1 MLIEPLLAHAAAVP
15 EEIAILDETG
25 SHTYSQVANAA
36 GLMGQYIAGCTQRS
50 NVGLL
55 LPAGAGYVAS
65 FYGTLWAGKSVTSIN
80 FLLSQ
85 REINHIIA
93 DSGIDTVITIPILA
107 GKVKDSGLKVIDL
120 AALRTASAGMK
131 LSSPPAIPK
140 KSADDL
146 AVLMYTSGTSGLP
159 KGVMLTFGNLQSDV
173 DSAIE
178 HAELKQGHIF
188 FGVIPLFHSFG
199 MTAMMVA
206 PIQLGAKV
214 IYMARFNAPA
224 VVKTIREQKV
234 SLMFAVP
241 SMFGAILHVK
251 DAAAA
256 DFASIYALISG
267 GEPLPAALAAAFKE
281 RFGVQIHEGY
291 GLTETSPVVALNIPQ
306 MNRAGSV
313 GKMVPRAKVKIVDDE
328 GKEVSQGQSG
338 EVWLAG
344 PMIMKGYH
352 QLPHETAEALTAD
365 GYFKTGDIGRMD
377 EDGFLYIVGRKKEL
391 IIVAG
396 EKAVPREIEEAILK
410 DPAVAEAAVVGKK
423 DATRGEIVV
432 AFVTAKEG
440 QSINVEQL
448 RVVCRDAGLPQWKI
462 PREVYVEKDLP
473 RSATGKVLKRVLAER
488 VNANNSI

>member
-1 MLIEPLLAHAAAVP
+1 MLLEPLLAHAASVP

-25 SHTYSQVANAA
+25 SHTYGQVARAA
-36 GLMGQYIAGCTQRS
+36 GMLGKYIARCTERS

-55 LPAGAGYVAS
+55 LPAGMGYVAS
-65 FYGTLWAGKSVTSIN
+65 FYGTLWAGKSVTPIN

-85 REINHIIA
+85 REISHVIA
-93 DSGIDTVITIPILA
+93 DSGIDTVLTIPILA
-107 GKVKDSGLKVIDL
+107 GKIKDAPLQVIDL
-120 AALRTASAGMK
+120 AALQAMSAGMTM
-131 LSSPPAIPK
+131 SSPAPLPQR
-140 KSADDL
+140 SADDL

-159 KGVMLTFGNLQSDV
+159 KGVMLTYGNLQSDV
-173 DSAIE
+173 DAAIE
-178 HAELKQGHIF
+178 HAELKQKHIF

-199 MTAMMVA
+199 MTAMMLA
-206 PIQLGAKV
+206 PMQLGAKV
-214 IYMARFNAPA
+214 IYMARFHAPA

-241 SMFGAILHVK
+241 SMFGAMLHVK

-256 DFASIYALISG
+256 DFASIYAFISG
-267 GEPLPAALAAAFKE
+267 GEPLPANLGQAFAR
-281 RFGVQIHEGY
+281 RFGVPIFEGY
-291 GLTETSPVVALNIPQ
+291 GLTETSPVVALNMPHL
-306 MNRAGSV
+306 NRAGSV
-313 GKMVPRAKVKIVDDE
+313 GKLVPGVRVKIVDDE
-328 GKEVSQGQSG
+328 GNEQAQGQAG

-344 PMIMKGYH
+344 PMVMKGYH
-352 QLPHETAEALTAD
+352 HLPRETAEALTAD

-377 EDGFLYIVGRKKEL
+377 ADGFLYIVGRKKEL

-432 AFVTAKEG
+432 AFVTAKAG
-440 QSINVEQL
+440 QTVNADGL
-448 RVVCRDAGLPQWKI
+448 RVCCREAGLPQWKI
-462 PREVYVEKDLP
+462 PREIFVETDLP

-488 VNANNSI
+488 VNSPA